1 MSKPLITVKN
11 LKILKSDKIL
21 LDNLD
26 FTIHE
31 SDRIILVGE
40 NGSGKTS
47 LMRIIKGID
56 EADQG
61 TIWKRP
67 NLKIDYLDQNPSK
80 PKTQNLEEFLS
91 QDVEYPDLSKIKDII
106 NQLELSD
113 IRLEKQLSIG
123 EIRKIYIAKS
133 LLNESDILLFDEP
146 TNHIDLPTISWLEDK
161 LLSIKKSMLIV
172 SHDQNFLKK
181 IGTKTYWLYQNEL
194 ISREGLYDG
203 FYDWAE
209 LHIET
214 RKTQS
219 SKIKQ
224 KIKSE
229 TKWSIEG
236 ISARRKRNMGRV
248 RELEKLTKHYES
260 TKITEKRPM
269 DFSLKKTND
278 SGSNIIE
285 LKNVSFA
292 YNSDLK
298 KEIISNFNLKIQ
310 KKERLG
316 IIGANGSGKTTL
328 IKMIQG
334 LILPSK
340 GKIKT
345 GENINIKYFDQNKE
359 TIDPKLT
366 PWRLLSDEGDHVNFL
381 GQKIHV
387 LSYLK
392 MFLFNEK
399 KSLQSNSS
407 LSGGEKVR
415 LLLAKLFLNDHN
427 FLILDEPTN
436 DLDFYTL
443 NILKDII
450 KKYDGTVL
458 IISHDRFFL
467 DHTID
472 KLLVFENDNKITKH
486 EGNFSS
492 YYSKYGLSKVR
503 KIKPTQSVKRN
514 IQKTNKFV
522 NKGPNVKKLS
532 YKEAYALTVL
542 PKEISKLEDKLNLL
556 EKQLNEENLYH
567 NDFNKFNSIISEI
580 TKIKDDLST
589 KEDNWLKLQILN
601 EEINNT

>member
-47 LMRIIKGID
+47 LMRIIKGLD

-214 RKTQS
+214 RKIQS

-366 PWRLLSDEGDHVNFL
+366 PWRSLSDEGDHVNFM

-503 KIKPTQSVKRN
+503 KIKSTQSVKRN

-580 TKIKDDLST
+580 TKIKDHLST

>member
-47 LMRIIKGID
+47 LMRIIKGLD

-209 LHIET
+209 SHIET

-292 YNSDLK
+292 YNNDLK

-366 PWRLLSDEGDHVNFL
+366 PWRSLSDEGDHVNFL

-503 KIKPTQSVKRN
+503 KIKSTQSVKRN

>member
-80 PKTQNLEEFLS
+80 PKTQNLEDFLS
-91 QDVEYPDLSKIKDII
+91 QDVEYPNLSNIKDII

-113 IRLEKQLSIG
+113 IRLEKELSIG

-161 LLSIKKSMLIV
+161 LLSVKKSMLIV

-209 LHIET
+209 SHIET

-260 TKITEKRPM
+260 TKITEKKPM

-310 KKERLG
+310 KKERIG

-366 PWRLLSDEGDHVNFL
+366 PWRSLSDEGDHVNFM

-601 EEINNT
+601 EEINST

>member
-366 PWRLLSDEGDHVNFL
+366 PWRSLSDEGDHVNFM

-601 EEINNT
+601 EEINST

>member
-209 LHIET
+209 SHIET

-260 TKITEKRPM
+260 TKITEKKPM

-366 PWRLLSDEGDHVNFL
+366 PWRSLSDEGDHVNFM

>member
-80 PKTQNLEEFLS
+80 PKTQNLEDFLS

-113 IRLEKQLSIG
+113 IRLEKELSIG

-209 LHIET
+209 SHIET

-366 PWRLLSDEGDHVNFL
+366 PWRSLSDEGDHVNFM

-503 KIKPTQSVKRN
+503 KIKSTQSVKRN

>member
-503 KIKPTQSVKRN
+503 KIKSTQSVKRN

-601 EEINNT
+601 EEINST

>member
-80 PKTQNLEEFLS
+80 PKTQNLEDFLS

-209 LHIET
+209 SHIET

-366 PWRLLSDEGDHVNFL
+366 PWRSLSDEGDHVNFM

-472 KLLVFENDNKITKH
+472 KLLVFENDNKIIKH

-601 EEINNT
+601 EEINST

>member
-1 MSKPLITVKN
+1 
-11 LKILKSDKIL
+11 
-21 LDNLD
+21 
-26 FTIHE
+26 
-31 SDRIILVGE
+31 
-40 NGSGKTS
+40 
-47 LMRIIKGID
+47 MRIIKGID

-67 NLKIDYLDQNPSK
+67 NLRIDYLDQNPSK

-214 RKTQS
+214 RKIQS

-248 RELEKLTKHYES
+248 RELEKLTKNYES

-366 PWRLLSDEGDHVNFL
+366 PWRSLSDEGDHVNFM

-458 IISHDRFFL
+458 IISHDRCFL

-503 KIKPTQSVKRN
+503 KIKSTQSVKRN

>member
-80 PKTQNLEEFLS
+80 PKTQNLEDFLS

-214 RKTQS
+214 RKIQS

-503 KIKPTQSVKRN
+503 KIKSTQSVKRN

>member
-80 PKTQNLEEFLS
+80 PKTQNLEDFLS

-209 LHIET
+209 SHIET

-310 KKERLG
+310 KKERYG

>member
-47 LMRIIKGID
+47 LMRIIKGLD

-214 RKTQS
+214 RKIQS

-359 TIDPKLT
+359 TIVPKLT
-366 PWRLLSDEGDHVNFL
+366 PWRSLSDKGDHVNFM

-399 KSLQSNSS
+399 KSLQNNSS

-503 KIKPTQSVKRN
+503 KIKSTQSVKRN

>member
-236 ISARRKRNMGRV
+236 ISGRRKRNMGRV

-366 PWRLLSDEGDHVNFL
+366 PWRSLSDEGDHVNFM

-503 KIKPTQSVKRN
+503 KIKSTQSVKRN
-514 IQKTNKFV
+514 IQKTNKPV

>member
-47 LMRIIKGID
+47 LMRIIKGLD

-203 FYDWAE
+203 FYDWAA
-209 LHIET
+209 LNIET

-292 YNSDLK
+292 YNNDLK

-366 PWRLLSDEGDHVNFL
+366 PWRSLSDEGDHVNFM

-503 KIKPTQSVKRN
+503 KIKSTQSVKRN

>member
-366 PWRLLSDEGDHVNFL
+366 PWRSLSDEGDHVNFM

-399 KSLQSNSS
+399 KSLQSNSL

-503 KIKPTQSVKRN
+503 KIKSTQSVKRN

-556 EKQLNEENLYH
+556 GKQLNEENLYH

>member
-47 LMRIIKGID
+47 LMRIIKGLD

-359 TIDPKLT
+359 TIVPKLT
-366 PWRLLSDEGDHVNFL
+366 PWRSLSDKGDHVNFM

-467 DHTID
+467 DYTID

-503 KIKPTQSVKRN
+503 KIKSTQSVKRN

>member
-366 PWRLLSDEGDHVNFL
+366 PWRSLSDEGDHVNFM

-503 KIKPTQSVKRN
+503 KIKSTQSVKRN
-514 IQKTNKFV
+514 IQKTNKPV

-589 KEDNWLKLQILN
+589 KEDNWLKLEILN

>member
-345 GENINIKYFDQNKE
+345 GENINIKYFEQNKE

-366 PWRLLSDEGDHVNFL
+366 PWRSLSDEGDHVNFM

-399 KSLQSNSS
+399 KSLQSNSL

-503 KIKPTQSVKRN
+503 KIKSTQSVKRN

>member
-47 LMRIIKGID
+47 LMRIIKGLD

-209 LHIET
+209 SYIET

-359 TIDPKLT
+359 TIVPKLT
-366 PWRLLSDEGDHVNFL
+366 PWRSLSDKGDHVNFM

-503 KIKPTQSVKRN
+503 KIKSTQSVKRN

-580 TKIKDDLST
+580 TKIKDHLST

-601 EEINNT
+601 EEINST

>member
-47 LMRIIKGID
+47 LMRIIKGLD

-359 TIDPKLT
+359 TIVPKLT
-366 PWRLLSDEGDHVNFL
+366 PWRSLSDKGDHVNFM

-399 KSLQSNSS
+399 KSLQNNSS

-450 KKYDGTVL
+450 KNYDGTVL

-503 KIKPTQSVKRN
+503 KIKSTQSVKRN

>member
-359 TIDPKLT
+359 TIDQKLT
-366 PWRLLSDEGDHVNFL
+366 PWRSLSDEGDHVNFM

-503 KIKPTQSVKRN
+503 KIKSTQSVKRN

>member
-366 PWRLLSDEGDHVNFL
+366 PWRSLSDEGDHVNFM

-399 KSLQSNSS
+399 KSLQSNSL

-503 KIKPTQSVKRN
+503 KIKSTQSVKRD
-514 IQKTNKFV
+514 IQKTNKPV

>member
-47 LMRIIKGID
+47 LMRIIKGLD

-214 RKTQS
+214 RKIQS

-359 TIDPKLT
+359 TIVPKLT
-366 PWRLLSDEGDHVNFL
+366 PWRSLSDEGDHVNFM

-399 KSLQSNSS
+399 KSLQNNSS

-503 KIKPTQSVKRN
+503 KIKSTQSVKRN

-580 TKIKDDLST
+580 TKIKDHLST

>member
-172 SHDQNFLKK
+172 SHDQKFLKK

-292 YNSDLK
+292 YDSDLK

-366 PWRLLSDEGDHVNFL
+366 PWRSLSDEGDHVNFM

-503 KIKPTQSVKRN
+503 KIKSIQSVKRN

>member
-47 LMRIIKGID
+47 LMRIIKGLD

-214 RKTQS
+214 RKIQS

-292 YNSDLK
+292 YNNDLK

-366 PWRLLSDEGDHVNFL
+366 PWRSLSDEGDHVNFM

-467 DHTID
+467 DYTID

-503 KIKPTQSVKRN
+503 KIKSTQSVKRN

-589 KEDNWLKLQILN
+589 KEDDWLKLQILN
-601 EEINNT
+601 EEINST

>member
-80 PKTQNLEEFLS
+80 PKTHNLEEFLS
-91 QDVEYPDLSKIKDII
+91 QDVEYPNLSKIKDII

-366 PWRLLSDEGDHVNFL
+366 PWRSLSDEGDHVNFM

-503 KIKPTQSVKRN
+503 KIKSIQSVKRN
-514 IQKTNKFV
+514 IQKTNKPV

-556 EKQLNEENLYH
+556 EKQLNEENIYH

>member
-366 PWRLLSDEGDHVNFL
+366 PWRSLSDEGDHVNFM

-503 KIKPTQSVKRN
+503 KIKSTQSVKRN
-514 IQKTNKFV
+514 IQKTNKPV
-522 NKGPNVKKLS
+522 NKGLNVKKLS

>member
-161 LLSIKKSMLIV
+161 LLTIKKSMLIV

-260 TKITEKRPM
+260 TKITEKRTM

-359 TIDPKLT
+359 TIDQKLT
-366 PWRLLSDEGDHVNFL
+366 PWRSLSDEGDHVNFM

-472 KLLVFENDNKITKH
+472 KLLAFENDNKITKH

-503 KIKPTQSVKRN
+503 KIKSTQSVKRN
-514 IQKTNKFV
+514 IQKTNKPV

>member
-80 PKTQNLEEFLS
+80 PKTQNLEDFLS

-181 IGTKTYWLYQNEL
+181 IGTRTYWLYQNEL

-209 LHIET
+209 SHIET

-260 TKITEKRPM
+260 TKITEKKPM

-292 YNSDLK
+292 YDSDLK

-366 PWRLLSDEGDHVNFL
+366 PWRSLSDEGDHVNFL

-503 KIKPTQSVKRN
+503 KIRPTQSVKRN

-567 NDFNKFNSIISEI
+567 NDFNKFNSIISKI

-601 EEINNT
+601 EEINST

>member
-209 LHIET
+209 SHIET

-366 PWRLLSDEGDHVNFL
+366 PWRSLSDEGDHVNFM

-503 KIKPTQSVKRN
+503 KIKSTQSVKRN

-601 EEINNT
+601 EEINST

>member
-366 PWRLLSDEGDHVNFL
+366 PWRSLSDEGDHVNFM

-503 KIKPTQSVKRN
+503 KIKSTQSVKRN

-556 EKQLNEENLYH
+556 EKQLNEENIYH

>member
-80 PKTQNLEEFLS
+80 PKTQNLEDFLS

-113 IRLEKQLSIG
+113 IRLEKELSIG

-209 LHIET
+209 SHIET

-260 TKITEKRPM
+260 TKITEKKPM

-601 EEINNT
+601 EEINST

>member
-91 QDVEYPDLSKIKDII
+91 QDLEYPDLSKIKDII

-366 PWRLLSDEGDHVNFL
+366 PWRSLSDEGDHVNFM

-503 KIKPTQSVKRN
+503 KIKSTQSVKRN
-514 IQKTNKFV
+514 IQKTNKPV

-532 YKEAYALTVL
+532 YKEAYALTAL

>member
-47 LMRIIKGID
+47 LMRIIKGLD

-366 PWRLLSDEGDHVNFL
+366 PWRSLSDEGDHVNFM

-450 KKYDGTVL
+450 NKYDGTVL

-467 DHTID
+467 DYTID

-503 KIKPTQSVKRN
+503 KIKSTQSVKRN

>member
-366 PWRLLSDEGDHVNFL
+366 PWRSLSDEGDHVNFM

-503 KIKPTQSVKRN
+503 KIKSIQSVKRN